1 MRILGYLL
9 DFYLL
14 ACSLRTVQYS
24 VAKLHTNSTLTF
36 YPKNYIK
43 MMKIVALLMAL
54 LAVTSAFAPATQGR
68 SSTAVN
74 ALFDDVRSFL
84 SVLGFGLVRCG

>member
-1 MRILGYLL
+1 
-9 DFYLL
+9 
-14 ACSLRTVQYS
+14 
-24 VAKLHTNSTLTF
+24 
-36 YPKNYIK
+36 

-74 ALFDDVRSFL
+74 ALFDDVRS
-84 SVLGFGLVRCG
+84 VLCSWPGFGFGVDDSFILTP

>member
-1 MRILGYLL
+1 
-9 DFYLL
+9 
-14 ACSLRTVQYS
+14 
-24 VAKLHTNSTLTF
+24 
-36 YPKNYIK
+36 
-43 MMKIVALLMAL
+43 MMKIVALLVAL

-84 SVLGFGLVRCG
+84 SVLGLFWVGIRCG